1 MSSSTSAPTSAPSA
15 APALTRIGYIG
26 LGSMGIPIARNLIKY
41 ISANKLE
48 PLTVWNR
55 SKVKYQTLSSSSSSE
70 NTEASFHAAEDLGE
84 VVDRCD
90 VVLTSLINDQAA
102 QEVYGELFKAA
113 SQKAQGQETEG
124 KRERGVIFVDQ
135 SSLKAVTSGQL
146 AEQAKAAGATYIAS
160 PVFGRPPAAEAAK
173 LLIVLSGDQAT
184 KDLVRPLLVPALGDR
199 LVDIGEDVRK
209 ASALKSMGNM
219 LLLGFIELL
228 GEAYALGDSVDI
240 DPAVFNNFITQF
252 LPAPPLLAYS
262 NNISKGLFP
271 SGGGFSIDGGMKD
284 ARNMLSLGSDLG
296 HPCSLPTVELA
307 LKNMERAKEIGG
319 PSQDWSALSIV
330 LREQAG
336 LEPFREGTNNG
347 QGQGSGQK

>member
-1 MSSSTSAPTSAPSA
+1 MSPDSALT
-15 APALTRIGYIG
+15 LTRIGYIG
-26 LGSMGIPIARNLIKY
+26 LGSMGLPIARNLIKY
-41 ISANKLE
+41 INANQLQ

-55 SKVKYQTLSSSSSSE
+55 SKEKYDSLKSDNPEGFYAE
-70 NTEASFHAAEDLGE
+70 NLAD
-84 VVDRCD
+84 VVERCD
-90 VVLTSLINDQAA
+90 LVFTSLINDQAA

-113 SQKAQGQETEG
+113 EKRRASSKADEEG
-124 KRERGVIFVDQ
+124 GVIFVDQ
-135 SSLKAVTSGQL
+135 SSLKAVTSGEL
-146 AEQAKAAGATYIAS
+146 AEQAKAVGATYIAS

-173 LLIVLSGDQAT
+173 LLIVLSGDQPT
-184 KDLVRPLLVPALGDR
+184 KELIKPILIPALGDR
-199 LVDIGEDVRK
+199 SVDIGEDVRK

-240 DPAVFNNFITQF
+240 DPAVFNDFITQF

-296 HPCSLPTVELA
+296 HPTPLPTVELA

-347 QGQGSGQK
+347 QGSGQK

>member
-1 MSSSTSAPTSAPSA
+1 MSSASALP
-15 APALTRIGYIG
+15 RIGYIG
-26 LGSMGIPIARNLIKY
+26 LGSMGLPIARNLIKY
-41 ISANKLE
+41 ISANNLQ
-48 PLTVWNR
+48 PLSVWNR
-55 SKVKYQTLSSSSSSE
+55 SKEKYESLK
-70 NTEASFHAAEDLGE
+70 NVNPDGHNAEDLSE
-84 VVDRCD
+84 VVERCD
-90 VVLTSLINDQAA
+90 LVFTSLINDQAA
-102 QEVYGELFKAA
+102 QEVYGALFKAA
-113 SQKAQGQETEG
+113 EKRRTGAIQEG
-124 KRERGVIFVDQ
+124 DRGVIFVDQ

-184 KDLVRPLLVPALGDR
+184 KDLVRPVLVPALGDR

-240 DPAVFNNFITQF
+240 DPAVFNDFITQF
-252 LPAPPLLAYS
+252 MPAPPLLAYS

-319 PSQDWSALSIV
+319 PSQDWSALSVV

-347 QGQGSGQK
+347 QGKK